1 MLSGV
6 FLGKSQDKWDQ
17 NIQQIAMAIRASVNR
32 STGFNPNRL
41 MLGREVNTPAQ
52 LMFPNARENRADEY
66 GEYVSKLLSNLQRAH
81 NVARSLLKTS
91 LKRMKR
97 NYDLKGLL
105 RPYSEGDVVYLLDT
119 AVTKGKSRKLCSPW
133 KGPAVIV
140 KKLSA
145 YLYRVKL
152 RKAIFV
158 TNHDRMMPC
167 RDRNLPAWITKF
179 KESPDHTEDFP
190 QAENSD
196 EEVYCTCRSP
206 WGGRFMIQ
214 CDYCDESCV
223 NVSVTDALN
232 IDKYKCRACKD
243 NTPAQ

>member
-1 MLSGV
+1 
-6 FLGKSQDKWDQ
+6 
-17 NIQQIAMAIRASVNR
+17 
-32 STGFNPNRL
+32 

-52 LMFPNARENRADEY
+52 LMFPNAREDIEEY

-81 NVARSLLKTS
+81 NVARSTLKTS

-97 NYDLKGLL
+97 NYDLKMLL

-133 KGPAVIV
+133 SCHNCEEVI
-140 KKLSA
+140 SIQG
-145 YLYRVKL
+145 YRVKL

-179 KESPDHTEDFP
+179 KESPNHTEDFL

-214 CDYCDESCV
+214 CNYCDEWFMCE
-223 NVSVTDALN
+223 
-232 IDKYKCRACKD
+232 C
-243 NTPAQ
+243 